1 MDNFTHSLAGW
12 SLGQT
17 GLKTRSRKGLA
28 ALILGANMPDIDV
41 FLGSAPWTSLAMHR
55 GWTHGLIGGVL
66 LLPPVLAGLLWL
78 LDRWQIW
85 RGGRFRSGLEMRF
98 GWLVALAYLGT
109 LTHPLLDLQ
118 NTYAVQLL
126 SPLDFGWFHN
136 DALFIIDVWIWSAL
150 SFAIWLSRRRE
161 RRSGNWR
168 RPAIVAVTGVVVYI
182 LANTAL
188 SQYVRRELERKVA
201 ATGTPDVIVASP
213 PPAWFWK
220 RDMAW
225 RIGHRIGRVH
235 YDPFAGWSGIG
246 GQFTTLS
253 ALTPDGMDDP
263 IVRAAL
269 RRDSELGHFLG
280 WSIMP
285 IASVEKQP
293 CAAKVEIGDGRYVA
307 IGRRRSMLARQTM
320 LPLSGPNCPK

>member
-12 SLGQT
+12 ALGQT

-41 FLGSAPWTSLAMHR
+41 FLGSAPWSSLAMHR

-66 LLPPVLAGLLWL
+66 ILPLLLASLLWL
-78 LDRWQIW
+78 LDRWQVK
-85 RGGRFRSGLEMRF
+85 RSTRFRSGLEMRF
-98 GWLVALAYLGT
+98 GWLVALAYIGT

-126 SPLDFGWFHN
+126 SPLDLGWFHN
-136 DALFIIDVWIWSAL
+136 DSLFIIDVWIWSAL

-161 RRSGNWR
+161 KRGGNWQ
-168 RPAIVAVTGVVVYI
+168 RPAIVAVGAVIVYI

-188 SQYVRRELERKVA
+188 SQYARRELAGRVA
-201 ATGTPDVIVASP
+201 ATGQPDVIVASP
-213 PPAWFWK
+213 PPALFWK

-225 RIGHRIGRVH
+225 RIGRRIGRVR
-235 YDPFAGWSGIG
+235 YDPLTGWSGIG
-246 GQFTTLS
+246 DQFTTLS
-253 ALTPDGMDDP
+253 ALTPDGMNDP
-263 IVRAAL
+263 MVRAAL
-269 RRDSELGHFLG
+269 VRDPELGKFLG

-285 IASVEKQP
+285 VATVTRAP
-293 CAAKVEIGDGRYVA
+293 CVAKVEIGDGRYVA
-307 IGRRRSMLARQTM
+307 IGRRRSMLARQTV
-320 LPLSGPNCPK
+320 LPLPGPGCPR